1 MGAATGAVAD
11 AGEVTSRRLLA
22 DVGGVAA
29 VTGTV
34 AAGELAAAAVP
45 AALFTGL
52 PWLGVT
58 VSTTAAAA
66 AATARSVIAPVTI
79 PVRKLTS
86 SSRALMTAR
95 TLGREPAVR
104 WSPPFTTPDDTD
116 ERRSMAA

>member
-1 MGAATGAVAD
+1 MYCGVGGATGAVGD
-11 AGEVTSRRLLA
+11 AGALTSRRLRA
-22 DVGGVAA
+22 GVGGATA

-34 AAGELAAAAVP
+34 AAGELAAAGVP
-45 AALFTGL
+45 AAPFTGL

-58 VSTTAAAA
+58 VNTTAAAA

-95 TLGREPAVR
+95 TPGREPAVR
-104 WSPPFTTPDDTD
+104 
-116 ERRSMAA
+116 